1 MNAVIQYY
9 LAFANKLHVATCC
22 LCLILLIIVFVTQ
35 LTVVVLRYL
44 FDVGFIEL
52 QDLVTYSFGMLCV
65 LAIPT
70 AVRTDKHVRVDVF
83 RDNQSASKQRAT
95 DVFAIVVFLF
105 PLFGLT
111 LWFAWPLVSY
121 SWSILEGSRETGGLP
136 GFFIVLSA
144 LPLSCALILIQGL
157 ATIFNHHER

>member
-1 MNAVIQYY
+1 MNTAIKRY
-9 LAFANKLHVATCC
+9 LALANTLHVATCR
-22 LCLILLIIVFVTQ
+22 LCLILLIAVFLAQ
-35 LTVVVLRYL
+35 LTVVLLRYL

-70 AVRTDKHVRVDVF
+70 AIHTDTHVRVDVF
-83 RDNQSASKQRAT
+83 RAHQSAAKQRAT
-95 DVFAIVVFLF
+95 DLFAILVFLF

-111 LWFAWPLVSY
+111 LWFAWPLASY
-121 SWSILEGSRETGGLP
+121 SWSVWEGSRETGGLP

-144 LPLSCALILIQGL
+144 LPLSCALTLIQG
-157 ATIFNHHER
+157 AAIIVNPHEH